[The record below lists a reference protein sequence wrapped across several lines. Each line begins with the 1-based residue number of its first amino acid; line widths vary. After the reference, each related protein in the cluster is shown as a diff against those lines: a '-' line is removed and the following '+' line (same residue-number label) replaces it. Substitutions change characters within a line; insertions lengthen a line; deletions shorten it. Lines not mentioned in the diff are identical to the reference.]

1 MTEFSSRRKS
11 KDLLRVSQRRLLI
24 AIAACFSPLAIANPT
39 DPTVVSGSAVFQG
52 GAGSLTI
59 TNSSGAI
66 IDWKSFSIG
75 AGEITRFVQSSA
87 SSQVLNRVT
96 GGDPSVILGSLQS
109 NGRVFLLNQNGV
121 AFGAG
126 AQVNVAGL
134 VVSTLNLSNADF
146 LAGKMDFLQQAG
158 AGSIVNHGSLKAVNG
173 GQIVLVAPTI
183 ENHGVIEA
191 PNGDVILAAGKSAN
205 LVDLS
210 RPEIEVELNAP
221 ANLALNVGQ
230 ITGRN
235 VGIFAGAIRHSGFVS
250 ANTAV
255 LGENGRVVF
264 KAVANTTVET
274 GSRIEANGAAGGA
287 ITLQSGDTTIVS
299 GTLEA
304 RGSTDKG
311 GEIRVLGDKVG
322 LFDGARVDASGHAGG
337 GTALIGG
344 NYQGTGSEQRASFTY
359 VAKDASIAADALA
372 TGDGGK
378 VVVWADDTTR
388 YYGGISARGGATG
401 GDGGFVEV
409 SGKRGLVFEGAVVT
423 SAPLGKAGN
432 LLLDPTEI
440 TIQEGAAANNVSGTS
455 PFSSTGGS
463 SSIKWSTL
471 ANALN
476 DNVVTVQTSSGD
488 ITLADGFDFSASA
501 AVCTSGC
508 TLKLDSAAGINASA
522 GGLTVTGKAN
532 LSLWLNSAGATNL
545 DTNLANFT
553 DVKFETGAASAYS
566 GVISGTGS
574 LTKEGAGTLTLS
586 GNNTYDGVTNV
597 NAGTLSVTHANG
609 LGGTGAGT
617 VVGAS

>member
-24 AIAACFSPLAIANPT
+24 AIAACFSPLAVANPT

-146 LAGKMDFLQQAG
+146 LSGKMDFLQQAG

-230 ITGRN
+230 ISGRN
-235 VGIFAGAIRHSGFVS
+235 VGIFAGAIRHSGIVS

-264 KAVANTTVET
+264 KAVANTTVEA
-274 GSRIEANGAAGGA
+274 GSRIEVN
-287 ITLQSGDTTIVS
+287 
-299 GTLEA
+299 
-304 RGSTDKG
+304 
-311 GEIRVLGDKVG
+311 
-322 LFDGARVDASGHAGG
+322 
-337 GTALIGG
+337 
-344 NYQGTGSEQRASFTY
+344 
-359 VAKDASIAADALA
+359 
-372 TGDGGK
+372 
-378 VVVWADDTTR
+378 
-388 YYGGISARGGATG
+388 GATG
-401 GDGGFVEV
+401 GGHHPAI
-409 SGKRGLVFEGAVVT
+409 RRYHYR
-423 SAPLGKAGN
+423 LG
-432 LLLDPTEI
+432 DP
-440 TIQEGAAANNVSGTS
+440 
-455 PFSSTGGS
+455 
-463 SSIKWSTL
+463 
-471 ANALN
+471 
-476 DNVVTVQTSSGD
+476 
-488 ITLADGFDFSASA
+488 
-501 AVCTSGC
+501 
-508 TLKLDSAAGINASA
+508 
-522 GGLTVTGKAN
+522 
-532 LSLWLNSAGATNL
+532 
-545 DTNLANFT
+545 
-553 DVKFETGAASAYS
+553 
-566 GVISGTGS
+566 
-574 LTKEGAGTLTLS
+574 
-586 GNNTYDGVTNV
+586 
-597 NAGTLSVTHANG
+597 
-609 LGGTGAGT
+609 
-617 VVGAS
+617 

>member
-24 AIAACFSPLAIANPT
+24 AIAACFSPLAVANPT

-134 VVSTLNLSNADF
+134 VVSTLNLSNVDF
-146 LAGKMDFLQQAG
+146 LAGKMAFSPQAG
-158 AGSIVNHGSLKAVNG
+158 AGSIINQGSLKAASG

-230 ITGRN
+230 ITGRS
-235 VGIFAGAIRHSGFVS
+235 VGIFAGAIRHSGIVS

-255 LGENGRVVF
+255 LGENGKVVF
-264 KAVANTTVET
+264 KAVENTTVEA
-274 GSRIEANGAAGGA
+274 GSRIEANGVAGGV

-304 RGSTDKG
+304 RGSTGKG

-322 LFDGARVDASGHAGG
+322 LFDGGRVDVSGSAGG

-344 NYQGTGSEQRASFTY
+344 NYQGTGPEQRASVTY
-359 VAKDASIAADALA
+359 VGKDAVIVADALA
-372 TGDGGK
+372 SGDGGK

-388 YYGGISARGGATG
+388 YYGSISARGGMDSGNG
-401 GDGGFVEV
+401 GTVEV
-409 SGKRGLVFEGAVVT
+409 SGKRYLEFD
-423 SAPLGKAGN
+423 GKFDARALRGQAGT
-432 LLLDPTEI
+432 LLLDPDDL
-440 TIQEGAAANNVSGTS
+440 TIADAANGGTDTNLNSG
-455 PFSSTGGS
+455 PFRSADGNGASVKWQTLDAALTGG
-463 SSIKWSTL
+463 T
-471 ANALN
+471 
-476 DNVVTVQTSSGD
+476 VTVQTS
-488 ITLADGFDFSASA
+488 
-501 AVCTSGC
+501 
-508 TLKLDSAAGINASA
+508 
-522 GGLTVTGKAN
+522 GG
-532 LSLWLNSAGATNL
+532 
-545 DTNLANFT
+545 
-553 DVKFETGAASAYS
+553 
-566 GVISGTGS
+566 
-574 LTKEGAGTLTLS
+574 
-586 GNNTYDGVTNV
+586 GNI
-597 NAGTLSVTHANG
+597 
-609 LGGTGAGT
+609 
-617 VVGAS
+617 